1 MGFPQLSNIAKNF
14 VDTINSRAGNNI
26 KASGI
31 MPWIRVTSTLGDY
44 LSLESSTN
52 TQTFAQKYGNAER
65 SGRLG
70 LNKRGESVFVEPDR
84 AYRPSPTISD
94 ITISQGNEGLSKKT
108 SFVIVAYSLGQA
120 ELIMEH
126 FLEPGNMVLVEWGE
140 NNANSVSQKTALDK
154 CSIAAYNNLA
164 YIQKKRAISK
174 GTYDAVLG
182 NITGGDVKFGG
193 NETYEISVELTSI
206 GELPA
211 YLQHHKNVSSDVG
224 DTTESGKTFE
234 KSEIKRAS
242 KNEVGKALFMQMFND
257 LPQEKRITSVKNLVD
272 QSWATNEAN
281 FVNMDKE
288 IREDIVRGVE
298 NASVVIGGESLKVP
312 SDTPIFSDKRFIRC
326 ALAFHILDLQSN
338 ISLDPIKTDCGETN
352 TSSAKINWKNTICRA
367 HRHMFSANSNFLYI
381 PNKQAPSF
389 DLAGALKS
397 ETAFENPIPS
407 FDSLKNAEF
416 QTNLHPPSERQYS
429 YFPNENPLNF
439 SDQGL
444 YDSQYLKIEADAG
457 RWGYLRDL
465 YINFDFF
472 CESIQSTALITKEVW
487 YKILN
492 GLSSAVNL
500 YWDFQIVP
508 RGAISEFKEGSNVE
522 DEAYKYLYSQQTPKI
537 GDEELQIVDASFIG
551 KKQNGLGRAK
561 FQSRGI
567 RTPFLDASL
576 NIDIP
581 SAMKGQIIG
590 NKLSGKSAAKNPNK
604 EQKEI
609 NLSGLFTNK
618 TDEVLEVLN
627 SIRDQVEAAA
637 SEEESAQDKQKR
649 TNEEIKE
656 QKISNFEM
664 FVKTACI
671 VPSIQDRSQDRDFA
685 SNFWDFYQ
693 ANNVDLDTIMVVG
706 AWDDTNL
713 LKVVQRFDDGYI
725 GTDEA
730 QQNSETSVTQE
741 NLPLLPIKFDFTIHG
756 VSGLRVGDTFN
767 IIDLPL
773 TYKNY
778 IFQIKQVEHKI
789 SQNIWTTQVT
799 SELRMMPASTDEP
812 MEFTGNG

>member
-26 KASGI
+26 KVSGI

-65 SGRLG
+65 SGRVG

-164 YIQKKRAISK
+164 YLQKKRALSK

-211 YLQHHKNVSSDVG
+211 YLQHHKNISADVG

-242 KNEVGKALFMQMFND
+242 KDEVGRALFMQMYND
-257 LPQEKRITSVKNLVD
+257 LPQEKRISSVKELEK

-281 FVNMDKE
+281 FVNIDKE
-288 IREDIVRGVE
+288 IREDMVRGVE
-298 NASVVIGGESLKVP
+298 NASIVIGGDSFKVP
-312 SDTPIFSDKRFIRC
+312 SDTPIFSEKRFIRC

-338 ISLDPIKTDCGETN
+338 ISLEPIKTDCTETN
-352 TSSAKINWKNTICRA
+352 SSSAKINWLNTICRA
-367 HRHMFSANSNFLYI
+367 HRHMFSADSNFLYI

-397 ETAFENPIPS
+397 ETAFENPIPDFS
-407 FDSLKNAEF
+407 SLKNGEF
-416 QTNLHPPSERQYS
+416 QSDLHPKGEKQYS
-429 YFPNENPLNF
+429 YFPNEYPLNF
-439 SDQGL
+439 PDQGL
-444 YDSQYLKIEADAG
+444 YDNQYPNIQADAG

-472 CESIQSTALITKEVW
+472 CECIQSTALVTKEVW

-492 GLSSAVNL
+492 GMSSAVNL

-508 RGAISEFKEGSNVE
+508 RGTISKFEEGSNNE
-522 DEAYKYLYSQQTPKI
+522 DEAYKYLSSLTTPKL
-537 GDEELQIVDASFIG
+537 GDEELQIIDASFIG
-551 KKQNGLGRAK
+551 KRQNGVGRAK

-567 RTPFLDASL
+567 KTPFLEASL

-590 NKLSGKSAAKNPNK
+590 NKLSAASAKNPNK
-604 EQKEI
+604 EQKEQ
-609 NLSGLFTNK
+609 NLDGLFTSK
-618 TDEVLEVLN
+618 KDEVLDVLN
-627 SIRDQVEAAA
+627 SIRDQVDAAS
-637 SEEESAQDKQKR
+637 SEEESIKDKQKR

-671 VPSIQDRSQDRDFA
+671 VPTTQDRNTDRDFA
-685 SNFWDFYQ
+685 TRWSDWYQ
-693 ANNVDLDTIMVVG
+693 LNNVDFDTIMVVG

-713 LKVVQRFDDGYI
+713 LKVVQRFDDDYI
-725 GTDEA
+725 NKTSEE
-730 QQNSETSVTQE
+730 QNSESSPAQE

-767 IIDLPL
+767 IVDLPL
-773 TYKNY
+773 KYKNY

-812 MEFTGNG
+812 IEFVSNG